1 MPPLPPGWSRSLAGT
16 RPLAVAA
23 DHDLVTLAANVL
35 DGRSRAV
42 EELLH
47 RVLAQVPLAGRP
59 AAPRLVETAA
69 SGIPGATLD
78 AILARERAPAPAA
91 VLDRR
96 RLSKAHARLIVAAVV
111 AGRGDDRRLLRNAIA
126 VLGLVHRL
134 RVLEL
139 VGPRLLP
146 ANDLAEGDLGEAM
159 RRLEYAGRG
168 VELTGFPSPLG
179 AQALGEDALIDDPA
193 LVWDLPVFEGIEDVI
208 REARNAEITAG
219 PHDKRIEFDPPRV
232 CDGGKVTIRHTGGLW
247 AGRTV
252 TAVRFSSRAS
262 VASLPADFSVVD
274 DEIVVDRVPV
284 GSVSGPVGIDLAPD
298 RSTAS
303 SAAFASTSSP
313 AGRAMRG
320 SSGA

>member
-1 MPPLPPGWSRSLAGT
+1 M
-16 RPLAVAA
+16 
-23 DHDLVTLAANVL
+23 
-35 DGRSRAV
+35 
-42 EELLH
+42 
-47 RVLAQVPLAGRP
+47 
-59 AAPRLVETAA
+59 ETAA
-69 SGIPGATLD
+69 SGVPGATLD

-232 CDGGKVTIRHTGGLW
+232 CDGGKVAFRHTGGIW

-252 TAVRFSSRAS
+252 TAVRFSVERAS
-262 VASLPADFSVVD
+262 RRSRRTSPSSTTRSSSIASPSARSAG
-274 DEIVVDRVPV
+274 RSASTSPR
-284 GSVSGPVGIDLAPD
+284 D

-313 AGRAMRG
+313 AGRAMPG